1 MFSTKILRALKA
13 AAWPRS
19 GGSMVVM
26 PGRPNVIIF
35 ALLILVGSIA
45 LAYAFGY
52 VVGRLIV

>member
-1 MFSTKILRALKA
+1 MYSEKILLAHEA
-13 AAWPRS
+13 TAWPRS

-26 PGRPNVIIF
+26 PGRPSVVIF

>member
-1 MFSTKILRALKA
+1 
-13 AAWPRS
+13 
-19 GGSMVVM
+19 MVVM